1 MSSNVECRRIKAGM
15 LQWVPVGECPAT
27 SVISEHSGKLSWR
40 ELKTPEFAPSRFLDS
55 CTMSG
60 TLQSCASGARVR
72 RSRDGG
78 IVKQGA
84 RNIYNRKC

>member
-55 CTMSG
+55 CT
-60 TLQSCASGARVR
+60 RVR
-72 RSRDGG
+72 AY
-78 IVKQGA
+78 GA
-84 RNIYNRKC
+84 AAMAGSSSKVRGTYIAGSAR